1 MAAIKLKV
9 GDRVRLYRKDSY
21 ITFVGATGTVDCI
34 EEDTLKETGWV
45 RVDFGKSYAQ
55 HWVSIHC
62 LAHA

>member
-21 ITFVGATGTVDCI
+21 LKSVGVTGLVAEIKDHI
-34 EEDTLKETGWV
+34 LKDYGWV
-45 RVDFGKSYAQ
+45 QVVFDLDNVP

>member
-21 ITFVGATGTVDCI
+21 IDFIGAIGTVAYI
-34 EEDTLKETGWV
+34 KTDTLKEYGWV
-45 RVDFGKSYAQ
+45 NVDFGYPNGT